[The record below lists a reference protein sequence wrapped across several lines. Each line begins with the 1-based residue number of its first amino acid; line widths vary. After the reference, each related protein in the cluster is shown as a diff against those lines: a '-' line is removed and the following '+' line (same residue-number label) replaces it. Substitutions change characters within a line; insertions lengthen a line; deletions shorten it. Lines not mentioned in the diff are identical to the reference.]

1 MSNLRRRVSS
11 LENRSRSGGPVVIY
25 CDDGES
31 PADAERRYR
40 DAHPEDRNRYVVTID
55 EIQRGL

>member
-1 MSNLRRRVSS
+1 MSNLRRRVAT
-11 LENRSRSGGPVVIY
+11 LERQSNSGGMIVVY

-40 DAHPEDRNRYVVTID
+40 DEHPEDRDRYVVAID